1 MVFQPH
7 LPDRH
12 GAHVEACTLLGKESA
27 LDFRKLFRHHSQVM
41 QMGGIKE
48 DA

>member
-1 MVFQPH
+1 MVIQPH

-12 GAHVEACTLLGKESA
+12 GAHVEPCTLLGKESA
-27 LDFRKLFRHHSQVM
+27 RDFRKLFRHHSQVM
-41 QMGGIKE
+41 QIGSIKK